1 MELPVFP
8 WRIWCLTALI
18 AVTIFSFTLT
28 SAVPVWIDESM
39 IVEYGRV
46 ALAHE
51 QPVFAFHQ
59 RSDSLRPMYSY
70 ALLGSILQ
78 EMAYRVTAP
87 SNLGPRLT
95 ALMGQLA
102 AFGFLIYYL
111 LLYGLNTR
119 FSFLIGLAFLIDP
132 LCDIGWRGGRVDAWA
147 FAFLFASLSAVR
159 LAPALSDR
167 DRGAT
172 PRVWLCV
179 FLGGAAA
186 SAGFLCWSSFAMFSP
201 LIIFELGALVRRQR
215 EFLIPMCSFA
225 AGGLLVAAAIVAPF
239 RREFFYGIADAG
251 FLTMM
256 QSHMTRA
263 DGIGAKIRDLI
274 ISFAQTPIVVAAGL
288 CALARKRNRLLLTGF
303 LIALVFVFE
312 TKVYRLRVLYVLPYL
327 YLAVAS
333 LCCQDGD
340 RPAGFPWRRVG
351 GWALSLMLFAGLGFT
366 VAGTTLSGLSDRSGK
381 NPLALIEPSRSAV
394 GSGPIRVYMTE
405 PDLYFAGRA
414 LGWQQLFCFDGCWGP
429 GLLTPN
435 FHGFPEVDVAI
446 FRDQPDDTTRG
457 SIEKLGFRLGTVML
471 PEGGHQSSL
480 FGWSYGPRSYG
491 PYFVY
496 RRPRR

>member
-18 AVTIFSFTLT
+18 AATFFSFTLT

-46 ALAHE
+46 TLAGE
-51 QPVFAFHQ
+51 QPVFSFHQ

-70 ALLGSILQ
+70 ALLGCVLEEI
-78 EMAYRVTAP
+78 AYRATAP
-87 SNLGPRLT
+87 SNLGPRLM
-95 ALMGQLA
+95 ALIGQLA
-102 AFGFLIYYL
+102 AFGLLIYYL
-111 LLYGLNTR
+111 RLYGLNTK
-119 FSFLIGLAFLIDP
+119 FSVLLGLAFLMDP
-132 LCDIGWRGGRVDAWA
+132 LCDIGWRGGRLDEWA
-147 FAFLFASLSAVR
+147 FAFLFAALSAIRVAR
-159 LAPALSDR
+159 ARSDG
-167 DRGAT
+167 DRGASLGA
-172 PRVWLCV
+172 WLGL

-186 SAGFLCWSSFAMFSP
+186 SAGFLCWSSFAMFAP
-201 LIIFELGALVRRQR
+201 LIVFEFGALVREQR
-215 EFLIPMCSFA
+215 RFLIPMGVFS
-225 AGGLLVAAAIVAPF
+225 AGGALVAAVIIAPF
-239 RREFFYGIADAG
+239 HREFVYGLADAG
-251 FLTMM
+251 LLTLM

-263 DGIGAKIRDLI
+263 DGIGVQVRALV

-288 CALARKRNRLLLTGF
+288 CALAKRRNRLLLTGF
-303 LIALVFVFE
+303 LVALVFIFE

-333 LCCQDGD
+333 LFCQDDD
-340 RPAGFPWRRVG
+340 RPARFPLRKVAVWV
-351 GWALSLMLFAGLGFT
+351 LSLMLFSGFGFT
-366 VAGTTLSGLSDRSGK
+366 VAGTTLSGLSNRSGK
-381 NPLALIEPSRSAV
+381 DPLALIEPARSAV

-429 GLLTPN
+429 GLLTQN
-435 FHGFPEVDVAI
+435 FHGFPEMDVAI
-446 FRDQPDDTTRG
+446 FRDQPDDTTRA
-457 SIEKLGFRLGTVML
+457 SIEKLGFRFRAVIL

-496 RRPRR
+496 RRPPK